1 MKPPIKV
8 MLVEDHAGYREVITR
23 ALANAKQI
31 ELISQFG
38 TAEFALRELMDCAP
52 NQTPDIVLLDLNLPG
67 TSGFEAIPWF
77 RKYTPEAK
85 IIIITQS
92 DKEADVLS
100 AISLGASGYL
110 LKSSTANQI
119 KDSIQIVHEGGAS
132 LDPRVAKY
140 IINILQKHKT
150 ADTSDK
156 LLSNREL
163 EILILI
169 GDGKVKKEIAD
180 QLDIGVSTVA
190 YHIKNIYEKLEVTNA
205 PAAVSKGF
213 KRGLI

>member
-1 MKPPIKV
+1 

-67 TSGFEAIPWF
+67 TSGLEAIPWF

-140 IINILQKHKT
+140 IINILQKHKP